1 MYKKNLLILVM
12 CLLSFDLSGCS
23 RQQQGVDTVYFREK
37 PEDFTS
43 LPSQSQPQ
51 KIEVPAIPGKAV
63 IAGAPIVDFPTQT
76 GSAVSTPNQ
85 IAPSIP

>member
-1 MYKKNLLILVM
+1 MYKKNLLILVI
-12 CLLSFDLSGCS
+12 CLLGLGLSACS

-37 PEDFTS
+37 PADFTS
-43 LPSQSQPQ
+43 LPSQSQPP

-63 IAGAPIVDFPTQT
+63 IAGAPLVDFPTQT

-85 IAPSIP
+85 PAPNIP